1 MINPLRRSKTLR
13 DGRHALLA
21 SLAMAGAL
29 SLLPADPAVAE
40 PKMTFATP
48 GPGTTIGYFPGNFM
62 LSFSEPVDLA
72 QTRITIMGPD
82 NTPVGLEKLGA
93 YQNDVVTRLTGTMGD
108 GVLTFG
114 AYTVAWRTVSKTGEA
129 ASGGYHFTVKDCGEV
144 TCP

>member
-1 MINPLRRSKTLR
+1 MIDLPLNSKPVR
-13 DGRHALLA
+13 KGRYALLSA
-21 SLAMAGAL
+21 FAMAGAL
-29 SLLPADPAVAE
+29 SFLPANPAVAE

-72 QTRITIMGPD
+72 QTRVTITGPD

-108 GVLTFG
+108 GLLTFG

-129 ASGGYHFTVKDCGEV
+129 ASGGYQFTVKDCGEV